1 MKSMIVRNPI
11 LLFFLLGQLSTSLS
25 EFFSC
30 NSWQVIVIRCFSYS
44 NTIGFV

>member
-25 EFFSC
+25 EFFC
-30 NSWQVIVIRCFSYS
+30 VIPGRL
-44 NTIGFV
+44 